1 MIKNTLSIDANYA
14 ISVSNTSTC
23 APQSEPALRVVAMP
37 AFANPHGD
45 IFGGWLLSQMDIA
58 GGAVATRLA
67 NGRVVTVAITA
78 VTFRRPVFV
87 GDEISC
93 YTDVVKI
100 GRTSI
105 TLKIRSFSRSAHRD
119 DKVEVTDGLFT

>member
-1 MIKNTLSIDANYA
+1 
-14 ISVSNTSTC
+14 
-23 APQSEPALRVVAMP
+23 
-37 AFANPHGD
+37 
-45 IFGGWLLSQMDIA
+45 MDIA

-105 TLKIRSFSRSAHRD
+105 TLKIRSVSRSAHRD
-119 DKVEVTDGLFT
+119 DKVEVTDGLFTYVAVDSKAKPRPIN